1 MKVALHFEFHELF
14 RGTLFKQRATGMLSS
29 FWTQK
34 SALERAGVTFIE
46 GPDLSADILQLNAP
60 FLRSRWLMRKFQRR
74 GKKVVMYAHT
84 TAEDAIGVVP
94 FASLIAPL
102 YRWYLSKT
110 YGRADA
116 VFCPSPYTRGLL
128 IERYKISAEKC
139 HVVSNGVDA
148 ALLKRS
154 EEARQKV
161 RAELKIDDRL
171 VVGTVGLIVP
181 RKGLSTFTAL
191 AEKVSQAF
199 FIWIGPAF
207 GKKFVPSLPHRK
219 SNLLFAGYVP
229 SVPEYLS
236 AMDIFLFPSHEEN
249 QGIAILEAAANN
261 LPLIVRDLPT
271 YRGWLVHEENALIA
285 KEESDFEPLLK
296 RLIADSTLRE
306 RLGSAALKMSAGHDV
321 LLIGQRLK
329 QIYQKIL
336 N

>member
-1 MKVALHFEFHELF
+1 MKVALYFEFHELF
-14 RGTLFKQRATGMLSS
+14 RGKLFKQRATGMLSS
-29 FWTQK
+29 FLTQK
-34 SALERAGVTFIE
+34 IALKRAGVAFTE

-60 FLRSRWLMRKFQRR
+60 FLRSRWLMKKFQRR
-74 GKKVVMYAHT
+74 GKKVAMYAHT

-94 FASLIAPL
+94 FARLIAPL

-128 IERYKISAEKC
+128 IDRYKIPAEKC
-139 HVVSNGVDA
+139 HVVSNGVDTA
-148 ALLKRS
+148 FFKRNQA
-154 EEARQKV
+154 ARQKT
-161 RAELKIDDRL
+161 RAELKIGDRT
-171 VVGTVGLIVP
+171 VIGTVGLVVP

-207 GKKFVPSLPHRK
+207 GKKFVPHLPYRK

-229 SVPEYLS
+229 SIPEYLS

-249 QGIAILEAAANN
+249 QGIAILEAAANG

-271 YRGWLVHEENALIA
+271 YRGWLVHEKNALIA
-285 KEESDFEPLLK
+285 KKETDFEPLLK
-296 RLIADSTLRE
+296 RLIADSALRE
-306 RLGSAALKMSAGHDV
+306 RLGAAALKMSAEHDV
-321 LLIGQRLK
+321 LMIGQRLK
-329 QIYQKIL
+329 QIYQNIL
-336 N
+336 R